1 MRERSVP
8 PREEL
13 ASSGTGSERAKIA
26 SVADAEAPREPGAPG
41 GTPGLKDLAFRVE
54 RAGVVADH
62 RGARAPV
69 DCRDVEPRL
78 PPRVRGDRGK
88 VRPRRGH
95 DSSSFGRPH
104 GLLREAVPV
113 LLPKA
118 HLDEREHVFVPSDD
132 VDLPAPGAEIPLQD
146 PHPPL
151 PEIRA
156 DQVFRLPARRRPLG
170 RRSGHPGRTPRNV
183 FRWIGE
189 GPSIRRAA
197 RCPLVGYPLWEAKP
211 YPG

>member
-1 MRERSVP
+1 MSP
-8 PREEL
+8 M
-13 ASSGTGSERAKIA
+13 SGTGSERAKIA
-26 SVADAEAPREPGAPG
+26 SVADAEAPREHLAPG
-41 GTPGLKDLAFRVE
+41 GTPGLKNLSLRVE
-54 RAGVVADH
+54 RAVVVADH
-62 RGARAPV
+62 RGARAAV

-78 PPRVRGDRGK
+78 PPHVRGDRSK
-88 VRPRRGH
+88 VRLRRGH
-95 DSSSFGRPH
+95 DPSSFGRPH
-104 GLLREAVPV
+104 GLLREPVPV
-113 LLPKA
+113 LLPEA
-118 HLDEREHVFVPSDD
+118 HLDEREHVCVQGDD
-132 VDLPAPGAEIPLQD
+132 VDLPSPCAEIPLHD

-156 DQVFRLPARRRPLG
+156 DRVFRLPARRRPLF

-197 RCPLVGYPLWEAKP
+197 RCPLVGYPLWEANP